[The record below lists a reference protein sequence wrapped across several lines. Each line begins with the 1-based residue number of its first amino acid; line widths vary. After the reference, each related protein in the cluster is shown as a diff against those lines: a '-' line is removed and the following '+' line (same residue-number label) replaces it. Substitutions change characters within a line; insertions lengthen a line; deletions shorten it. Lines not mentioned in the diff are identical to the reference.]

1 MLSKKIVISI
11 VILMISVAA
20 QSQHFV
26 APKESEKSSAFDK
39 KIVWGF
45 TFTQSWST
53 ISGSSLP
60 KTYFAKP
67 SVGLLASVEYF
78 PKSFVGV
85 SAGFGFMQRGAGV
98 QNVFTPGLAD
108 STYRERLRFST
119 FELPVSI
126 ILRTP
131 KDVIRGMRLSA
142 SAGIVPVFMY
152 AAYDTKVS
160 IEPNISN
167 LDNSKDVS
175 DAYFKNDLAFQ
186 FTAGPEIDMAGK
198 QVIKI
203 HFYYSQG
210 TANVY
215 TAAQGQAHTQNIG
228 LRLAWMF

>member
-1 MLSKKIVISI
+1 MKILMSI
-11 VILMISVAA
+11 VILSISVAA
-20 QSQHFV
+20 RSQQFV
-26 APKESEKSSAFDK
+26 APKDDEKSSAFEK
-39 KIVWGF
+39 KIIWGF

-53 ISGSSLP
+53 LSGSDLP

-78 PKSFVGV
+78 PKSFIGV
-85 SAGFGFMQRGAGV
+85 SAGFGFMQRGAGM

-119 FELPVSI
+119 FELPLSV

-131 KDVIRGMRLSA
+131 KYLLRGMRLSA
-142 SAGIVPVFMY
+142 SAGIVPVLMY

-167 LDNSKDVS
+167 LDKSTDVS
-175 DAYFKNDLAFQ
+175 DNYFKNDLALQ
-186 FTAGPEIDMAGK
+186 FSAGPEIDMASK

-215 TAAQGQAHTQNIG
+215 TASQGQAHTQNIG